1 MIARNSRPGRII
13 ETVFLRRNG
22 SNVLAKPR
30 FVAGARQKPQFL
42 ELRAMFGVEPIN
54 GERGDIVVLRKD
66 PCRGGLEF
74 ACRAEKENQ

>member
-42 ELRAMFGVEPIN
+42 ELRAMFGVEPLN

-66 PCRGGLEF
+66 PGRGGLEF